1 MTNTAVHSSAQVIP
15 VKSPEYAIRLLHRQK
30 SSHQAL
36 WLLLDQ
42 IKDPEIPV
50 ISLWDLGILQDVL
63 VNDSAVTIVI
73 TPTYSGCP
81 AMVEI
86 TSDIQTLL
94 NENGYAKVTVDS
106 RLTPTWTTD
115 WMSTDG
121 RERLREYGIAPPSCQ
136 TKNAEPTDIQC
147 PQCHSSDVRVISE
160 FGSTSCKALY
170 QCQNCR
176 EPFDYFKCI

>member
-1 MTNTAVHSSAQVIP
+1 VTLSLSTEKMILVQ
-15 VKSPEYAIRLLHRQK
+15 SPEYAMRLSYRQQ
-30 SSHQAL
+30 SPHQEL

-63 VNDSAVTIVI
+63 SDNSEVTVVI

-81 AMVEI
+81 AMIEI
-86 TSDIQTLL
+86 ASDIQSLL
-94 NENGYAKVTVDS
+94 NAHGYDKVSVES
-106 RLTPTWTTD
+106 RLTPAWTTD

-147 PQCHSSDVRVISE
+147 PQCNSSDVLVISE

-170 QCQNCR
+170 QCQSCR

>member
-1 MTNTAVHSSAQVIP
+1 VTLLAAQIIP
-15 VKSPEYAIRLLHRQK
+15 VQSPEYAIRLSHRQQ
-30 SSHQAL
+30 SAHQAV
-36 WLLLDQ
+36 WQLLDQ

-50 ISLWDLGILQDVL
+50 ISLWDLGILQDVIIENL
-63 VNDSAVTIVI
+63 VITIVI

-81 AMVEI
+81 AMREI
-86 TSDIQTLL
+86 TCDIQTLL
-94 NENGYAKVTVDS
+94 NNNGYDKVSVKS
-106 RLTPTWTTD
+106 RLTPAWTTN

-136 TKNAEPTDIQC
+136 TKSAEPTDIQC
-147 PQCHSSDVRVISE
+147 PRCHSNEVNLISE

-170 QCQNCR
+170 QCQSCL